1 MADLRA
7 LRLSLTA
14 TLVFATLGLVFGLI
28 TGSTAILFDGVFSII
43 DAAVSSISLLVA
55 GLIARSHA
63 AVPWGTE
70 PRRFSIGSWHLEP
83 MVLLLS
89 SMMMMMMSVTAYAL
103 VSSVLALLRGGRD
116 VEFGPGIVYA
126 AVVLVKTS
134 GVVLVEHRAN
144 RHLRSAL
151 VATDITRWIMTG
163 GVTAALLTAF
173 IVGSALRAPGRDD
186 IVPYVDPAVLAVVA
200 TVLLPVPVRTLL
212 SSGRELL
219 LIAAA
224 PGPSRGARA
233 SRTPGA
239 PRAPRAPSA
248 RSSPAPESSR
258 EIAVRSG
265 IERRFRT

>member
-1 MADLRA
+1 MTELRA

-70 PRRFSIGSWHLEP
+70 PRRFSMGYCHLEP

-89 SMMMMMMSVTAYAL
+89 SMMMSVTAYAL
-103 VSSVLALLRGGRD
+103 VSSVLALLHGGRD
-116 VEFGPGIVYA
+116 VEFRPGIVYA
-126 AVVLVKTS
+126 AMVLVMTS

-151 VATDITRWIMTG
+151 VATDIKRWIMTG

-173 IVGSALRAPGRDD
+173 IVGSALRAAGRDD
-186 IVPYVDPAVLAVVA
+186 LVPCVDPAVLAVVA

-224 PGPSRGARA
+224 PGPSRGARV
-233 SRTPGA
+233 SRSPGA

-248 RSSPAPESSR
+248 RSSRAPESSR